1 MTAEEG
7 LEKGLG
13 ALNSVI
19 GAFGKFKK
27 AFKDEN
33 NPDGMMVMSGVLD
46 IANALAAFV
55 PPPASLITGT
65 ISGIFGLFMEQ
76 GPSTDDLIEQGFK
89 DMKEAIEAQTE
100 EIINAMSKSLKCVY
114 PA

>member
-65 ISGIFGLFMEQ
+65 ISGIFGLFVEK
-76 GPSTDDLIEQGFK
+76 GPSTDDLIKQGFQ
-89 DMKEAIEAQTE
+89 DMKEAIAKQTDE
-100 EIINAMSKSLKCVY
+100 LIKAFSKALI
-114 PA
+114 